1 MKIQDLIIKI
11 DSLNDADYNIIKSHF
26 QTNNRIKEDVKLNL
40 PKADFSNYS
49 NNLITY
55 VSEFLGYDIKT
66 NKRLTKYIFP
76 RYVLIDYILKR
87 YRQMVFTDEKKGCS
101 LVGKLFN
108 KDHSTIISAEN
119 VHNQLIGTQNVDYM
133 HTKNMI
139 YNIIDKYNETLNK

>member
-11 DSLNDADYNIIKSHF
+11 DNLNDADYNIIKSHF

-66 NKRLTKYIFP
+66 NKRLT
-76 RYVLIDYILKR
+76 
-87 YRQMVFTDEKKGCS
+87 
-101 LVGKLFN
+101 N
-108 KDHSTIISAEN
+108 
-119 VHNQLIGTQNVDYM
+119 
-133 HTKNMI
+133 I
-139 YNIIDKYNETLNK
+139 YFQDMY